1 MKTARSAHCNR
12 MNSTARKVIDESR
25 SAIIILS
32 DIWSIH
38 VPRVLLMRSERKGKD
53 VEKADGDGNFQ
64 VSGKRWQLGSTVR
77 RMFPQQINKINLL
90 SYIENDLSV
99 CARSGWTGRRTSC
112 SEKKS
117 PPERTNVEVLD
128 TSPSS
133 HLLLFHNLRHYFQSI
148 HKMCRQCS
156 NNDSQWI
163 SRKLGQDEMKGHQ
176 VDELILPRGV
186 RQ

>member
-1 MKTARSAHCNR
+1 
-12 MNSTARKVIDESR
+12 MNSRARKVTDGSGW
-25 SAIIILS
+25 ANIILS

-38 VPRVLLMRSERKGKD
+38 VPRVLLMRSERTGRWKSWWR
-53 VEKADGDGNFQ
+53 AIFQ

-156 NNDSQWI
+156 SNDSQWI

-176 VDELILPRGV
+176 VDELILPREV